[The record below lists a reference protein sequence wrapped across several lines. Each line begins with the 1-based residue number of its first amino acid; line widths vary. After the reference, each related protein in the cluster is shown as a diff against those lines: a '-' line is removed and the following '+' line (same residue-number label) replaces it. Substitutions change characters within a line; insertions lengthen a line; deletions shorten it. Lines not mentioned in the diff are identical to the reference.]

1 MQKIRIDFDNP
12 GLPQHI
18 SAVENDSQ
26 SRFFQASLYENGKAY
41 TAPEGA
47 AYSIMYRGFGPQNQ
61 GWYDTINDGAGKR
74 AACAVSGNVV
84 TCEIARQAL
93 QVPGHATIVLCLT
106 SATGYML
113 KSWPIMVNVQND
125 DYDNTAEIEMYFNLS
140 GIAGNYLN
148 QLEKAMA
155 NAKKIGKDLAAT
167 ADQTKQAIDE
177 KAKAALAS
185 IPEDYTKLNE
195 SVGQLKEDIGDFLSE
210 VTFDRL
216 VGNTYS
222 NLQGIYN
229 TLYKGFAN
237 PIKNVSPFNSASV
250 RFRGVKDG
258 VITFS
263 VANRDMTTIYASVPK
278 TFLGN
283 DNFQVVNFEFSKVD
297 VTDETLYIR
306 VHLSNAG
313 NTWFKNFSTGGI
325 RAAKEIPDMYDSGN
339 GEWKSYNNMP
349 FPVDCTLYDTSVSVS
364 GKIKNVVEASHIV
377 RRTNIYVSV
386 DGNDDAG
393 DGSYEKPY
401 ATISKANE
409 SIVDACNEN
418 QYFIIVKPGTYTDLQ
433 DMYSTVNP
441 DSMAGVVTKDY
452 VFYESEY
459 PNDPSKVVI
468 EWDGKT
474 GRDSL
479 SYTEVASKMC
489 PFHIFG
495 ASAGM
500 HTSIKGFTFK
510 CKNIR
515 YCLHIE
521 CNGFGVGFNWTV
533 ENCVF
538 NWGGVPDCVDVP
550 YKVACIGTG
559 SGQFEHGIFNNNV
572 IRSTNDGNAYE
583 NHNWDWRYPYRPAFI
598 RGAKIT
604 LSNNDF
610 GGGNILFRTLYKDS
624 ADNFDVVELFNNVN
638 INIVK
643 ASFGNNSEKIDWRFS
658 NCLNNIAENDV
669 TQYEF

>member
-1 MQKIRIDFDNP
+1 MDKTKHLGLSLNGSTEQDMKMTFSTWRKTINGETDDSNMNIIDRVVGALQTAFDGFKNHTHSYNDLTDVP
-12 GLPQHI
+12 TLPQVPAKLPNPEALTVNGHTYDGSEKVEVNI
-18 SAVENDSQ
+18 NETAVDDTLT
-26 SRFFQASLYENGKAY
+26 QAGQ
-41 TAPEGA
+41 A
-47 AYSIMYRGFGPQNQ
+47 A
-61 GWYDTINDGAGKR
+61 DAK
-74 AACAVSGNVV
+74 
-84 TCEIARQAL
+84 
-93 QVPGHATIVLCLT
+93 
-106 SATGYML
+106 ATG
-113 KSWPIMVNVQND
+113 D
-125 DYDNTAEIEMYFNLS
+125 ALS
-140 GIAGNYLN
+140 
-148 QLEKAMA
+148 
-155 NAKKIGKDLAAT
+155 
-167 ADQTKQAIDE
+167 
-177 KAKAALAS
+177 S
-185 IPEDYTKLNE
+185 LNE
-195 SVGQLKEDIGDFLSE
+195 DLGDLLSE
-210 VTFDRL
+210 LTFDQL
-216 VGNTYS
+216 VGNTYA
-222 NLQGIYN
+222 NLEGVYN
-229 TLYKGFAN
+229 TSYKGFAN
-237 PIKNVSPFNSASV
+237 PIKNVAPFNLASV

-263 VANRDMTTIYASVPK
+263 VTNRDMTTIYASVSK

-283 DNFQVVNFEFSKVD
+283 DNLQVADFEFSKID

-339 GEWKSYNNMP
+339 GEWKSYEDMN

-364 GKIKNVVEASHIV
+364 GKIKNVVEASHIA

-386 DGNDDAG
+386 DGNNDTG

-441 DSMAGVVTKDY
+441 DSMVGVIAKDY

-479 SYTEVASKMC
+479 SYTEVAYRMC

-495 ASAGM
+495 TAGGM
-500 HTSIKGFTFK
+500 HTGIKGFTFK

-521 CNGFGVGFNWTV
+521 CNGFGVGFDWTV

-538 NWGGVPDCVDVP
+538 NWGGVPDCIDVP

-559 SGQFEHGIFNNNV
+559 SGQFEHGMFNNNV

-658 NCLNNIAENDV
+658 NRLNNIAENNV